1 MLEGFKPFELMTGS
15 AVLSVTNNGLSFNK
29 NVIKKMGRP
38 EYISYMINAS
48 TKKLAIQK
56 TDENDAVGVQF
67 IRKSVDN
74 RNGVRY
80 NNRDLENTI
89 ATLMEW
95 DLSTK
100 TYRIDGIYQEDDNA
114 MIFNLTTAR
123 TFPKRTRA
131 EK

>member
-29 NVIKKMGRP
+29 NVINKMGRP
-38 EYISYMINAS
+38 EYIRFMINAS
-48 TKKLAIQK
+48 TKQLAIQK
-56 TDENDAVGVQF
+56 TDENDTVSVQF
-67 IRKSVDN
+67 VRKSADN

-95 DLSTK
+95 NLSTK
-100 TYRIDGIYQEDDNA
+100 TYRIDGIYQEDDHA
-114 MIFNLTTAR
+114 MIFNLLTAR
-123 TFPKRTRA
+123 AFPKRTRA

>member
-1 MLEGFKPFELMTGS
+1 MLEGFKPIELMTGS
-15 AVLSVTNNGLSFNK
+15 PVLSVTNNGLSFNK
-29 NVIKKMGRP
+29 NVINKMGRP
-38 EYISYMINAS
+38 EYIRFMINTES
-48 TKKLAIQK
+48 KQLAIQK
-56 TDENDAVGVQF
+56 VEEYDNASVPF
-67 IRKSVDN
+67 IRKNVDN
-74 RNGVRY
+74 KNGIRY

-100 TYRIDGIYQEDDNA
+100 AYRIDGIYQEDDNA

>member
-1 MLEGFKPFELMTGS
+1 
-15 AVLSVTNNGLSFNK
+15 
-29 NVIKKMGRP
+29 MGRP
-38 EYISYMINAS
+38 EYIRFMINTES
-48 TKKLAIQK
+48 KQLAIQK
-56 TDENDAVGVQF
+56 VEEYDNASVPF
-67 IRKSVDN
+67 IRKNVDN
-74 RNGVRY
+74 KNGIRY